1 MPKVLFF
8 QTLTA
13 ESMRLAFDIAKTH
26 LLSKPKQTLI
36 AMLGV
41 TFGIGMFIA
50 MVSLMTGLNNFTE
63 ELTMTSSPDIHI
75 YHDVTESRQ
84 SIIESINNRGINIIY
99 HQKPK
104 NETPKLRNAL
114 QIAELIRK
122 ENEVIGVAPSISSQV
137 FYNYGPV
144 QLNGAILGVDI
155 IEENKLFNLRQKMRE
170 GRIEDLKANHD
181 GIIMGRGLARKLNIR
196 TGDRVVITTPQGY
209 TMTLKLVGIF
219 QMGLGAV
226 DNVRSYANLST
237 VQTILQQDHFYITDI
252 NIKLRD
258 LHKATMIAPRF
269 QKVFGYKA
277 EDWETANATF
287 LTGNIIRNILTYS
300 VSITLLIVAG
310 FGIYNILNMTIMNKM
325 KDIAILKA
333 MGFAGKDV
341 KRIFMIQSL
350 VIGLFGSV
358 MGLMIGYALSV
369 LISKAPFN
377 GGDFI
382 TIDHL
387 PVNFSPTYY
396 VVGIVFGVATT
407 SLAGYLPSR
416 KAAHVDPIEILR
428 GQ

>member
-1 MPKVLFF
+1 MKLVI
-8 QTLTA
+8 
-13 ESMRLAFDIAKTH
+13 EIAKTH
-26 LLSKPKQTLI
+26 LVSKPKQTII

-50 MVSLMTGLNNFTE
+50 LVSLMTGLNDFTE

-75 YHDVTESRQ
+75 YHDVTEGRP
-84 SIIESINNRGINIIY
+84 SIIEQVNAQGINVIH

-122 ENEVIGVAPSISSQV
+122 DNRVAGVAPSISSQV

-144 QLNGAILGVDI
+144 QLNGSILGVDI
-155 IEENKLFNLRQKMRE
+155 LEEDKLFDLKEKMKE

-181 GIIMGRGLARKLNIR
+181 GIIMGKGLARKLNVR
-196 TGDRVVITTPQGY
+196 TGNRVVITTPQGF
-209 TMTLKLVGIF
+209 TMTLKVVGIF

-226 DNVRSYANLST
+226 DNVRSYANLSM
-237 VQTILQQDHFYITDI
+237 VQTILQQDHLYITDI
-252 NIKLRD
+252 NIKLKD
-258 LHKATMIAPRF
+258 LHLAKAIAPDYY
-269 QKVFGYKA
+269 KMFGYKA

-287 LTGNIIRNILTYS
+287 LTGNMIRNIITYS

-310 FGIYNILNMTIMNKM
+310 FGIYNILNMTIYNKM

-341 KRIFMIQSL
+341 KQIFMIQSL
-350 VIGLFGSV
+350 VIGLLG
-358 MGLMIGYALSV
+358 GLLGLVIGYLLSS
-369 LISKAPFN
+369 LIARAPFN

-382 TIDHL
+382 SLDHF
-387 PVNFSPTYY
+387 PVNFDPRYY
-396 VVGIVFGVATT
+396 VIGIVFGVATT
-407 SLAGYLPSR
+407 AFAGYMPSR
-416 KAAHVDPIEILR
+416 KASKVDPIEILR

>member
-1 MPKVLFF
+1 MKLV
-8 QTLTA
+8 A
-13 ESMRLAFDIAKTH
+13 EIAKTH
-26 LLSKPKQTLI
+26 LLSKPKQTI
-36 AMLGV
+36 VAMMGV

-75 YHDVTESRQ
+75 YNDVTEGRA
-84 SIIESINNRGINIIY
+84 SIIEQVNNNGFNVIH

-104 NETPKLRNAL
+104 NETSKVRNAI

-122 ENEVIGVAPSISSQV
+122 DPRVKGVAPSISSQV

-144 QLNGAILGVDI
+144 QLSGNILGVDI
-155 IEENKLFNLRQKMRE
+155 LEENKLFGLRAKMKA

-181 GIIMGRGLARKLNIR
+181 GVIMGRGLARKLNVNVN
-196 TGDRVVITTPQGY
+196 DRVVMTTPQGY
-209 TMTLKLVGIF
+209 TMTLKVVGIF
-219 QMGLGAV
+219 QMGIGTV
-226 DNVRSYANLST
+226 DNVRSYANIST

-252 NIKLRD
+252 NIKLND
-258 LHKATMIAPRF
+258 INLAKSVAPELADMY
-269 QKVFGYKA
+269 GYKS

-287 LTGNIIRNILTYS
+287 LTGSIIRNILTYS

-310 FGIYNILNMTIMNKM
+310 FGIYNILNMTIYNKM

-341 KRIFMIQSL
+341 KLIFMIQSL
-350 VIGLFGSV
+350 VIGFIGSV
-358 MGLMIGYALSV
+358 LGLMIGFALSS
-369 LISKAPFN
+369 LIAQAPFD

-382 TIDHL
+382 SIDRL
-387 PVNFSPTYY
+387 PVNFAPKYY
-396 VVGIVFGVATT
+396 IIGIVFGVLTT
-407 SLAGYLPSR
+407 AFAGYMPSR
-416 KAAHVDPIEILR
+416 KASKIDPIEILR